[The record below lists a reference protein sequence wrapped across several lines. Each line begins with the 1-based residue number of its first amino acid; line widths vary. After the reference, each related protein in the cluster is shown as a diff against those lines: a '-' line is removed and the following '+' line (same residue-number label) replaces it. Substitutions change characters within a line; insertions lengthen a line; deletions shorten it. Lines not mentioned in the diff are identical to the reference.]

1 MSVPLKRAA
10 VGAALSCL
18 LVVGVMAPAAI
29 ASAEELLVD
38 DATTTV
44 VDETAPDGT
53 VAEEVVP
60 EEVVPE
66 ETAPEESAPEETAPE
81 ESTPEEPATDPAV
94 EAAPEEQEPTEVPEP
109 SDEAVAPESA
119 RASDAPTPT
128 ATSTNDPDPNRL
140 DPGEVLQVNY
150 TVTGARI
157 VHAWASGDGLEVT
170 LSLPGGGGTRIVADY
185 GSYHQSSIW
194 WLGMPD
200 GVWTLTIR
208 NIGDDTVT
216 PDYGVTYT
224 TNDTTLGLSS
234 SVAAPGLYLNANPL
248 VGGVGRSDLTLHSE
262 VTGPD
267 GSVFSR
273 DLTPQAP
280 GSTGYHT
287 TYTGLPN
294 GTYLARVWMEVD
306 GVTYEQSMTV
316 RVHEAETEPPVMQV
330 TTLPAAP
337 NAEGWF
343 RQSVRVTLSGSDSGS
358 GLHLIYYTLD
368 GGPEQSSSAGRTIDV
383 TGEGEHTLTYRGMDA
398 QQNYSEWAE
407 RTILIDTVAPTVS
420 LYGPVEGARYE
431 IGEEVFAEYQCGDA
445 TSGVLDCAGDL
456 ADMSRIDTSARGSF
470 TFTVVATDV
479 AGNVTR
485 EVRHYAVG
493 PEDTTDPEIE
503 AEVPGEPESG
513 WYDRAVTVA
522 LSASDDDS
530 GVARIHWEYP
540 TDSGTVVGGATAET
554 AEFTI
559 ERTGEFQVTY
569 WAEDA
574 VGNRSEARTLNLR
587 IDVDRPTI
595 EIVSPEGEMPSILP
609 NGHYAQNEV
618 VTVDFSCDDLGSGIG
633 GCVGT
638 TASGAALPTS
648 TPGTHELRV
657 VATDLAGNRTENYVV
672 YTVDAAPVTGGATSG
687 DPAKT
692 PRLAQTGSELLI
704 PGVVL
709 VAVLLAAGAML
720 LASRRLGGR

>member
-38 DATTTV
+38 DTTTTV
-44 VDETAPDGT
+44 V
-53 VAEEVVP
+53 EEV
-60 EEVVPE
+60 
-66 ETAPEESAPEETAPE
+66 APEETAPE
-81 ESTPEEPATDPAV
+81 ETAPEETAPEEVAPEEAASEETPAEEPATEEEPA
-94 EAAPEEQEPTEVPEP
+94 EAPEP
-109 SDEAVAPESA
+109 SDEAVAPDAS
-119 RASDAPTPT
+119 RASDVPTPT

-140 DPGEVLQVNY
+140 DPGEVLEVRY

-157 VHAWASGDGLEVT
+157 VHAWAAGDGLEVT
-170 LSLPGGGGTRIVADY
+170 LTLPGGGGSRVVADF
-185 GSYHQSSIW
+185 GSYHQSSTY

-208 NIGDDTVT
+208 NIGDETVT
-216 PDYGVTYT
+216 PDYGLTYT
-224 TNDTTLGLSS
+224 TADSTLGLFSS
-234 SVAAPGLYLNANPL
+234 RGAPDLSLGTNP
-248 VGGVGRSDLTLHSE
+248 VIGGVPSSDLVVHSQ

-267 GSVFSR
+267 GETYSR
-273 DLTPQAP
+273 DLEPWLP

-287 TYTGLPN
+287 TYEGLPN
-294 GTYLARVWMEVD
+294 GQYLARVWTVVD
-306 GVTYEQSMTV
+306 GVTYEESMTV
-316 RVHEAETEPPVMQV
+316 LVHELETVPPVMDD
-330 TTLPAAP
+330 TTVPAAP
-337 NAEGWF
+337 NAAGWF
-343 RQSVRVTLSGSDSGS
+343 ARPVTVTLSGSDAGS
-358 GLHLIYYTLD
+358 GFFRLFYTLD
-368 GGPEQSSSAGRTIDV
+368 TSAEVTASSGATVQV
-383 TGEGEHTLTYRGMDA
+383 TGDGIHTLTYRGQDA
-398 QQNYSEWAE
+398 QENTSDPVE
-407 RTILIDTVAPTVS
+407 RTIRIDATKPTVS

-445 TSGVLDCAGDL
+445 TSGIAECEGDL
-456 ADMSRIDTSARGSF
+456 PDMTRLDTSTRGDF
-470 TFTVVATDV
+470 TFTVVATDE

-485 EVRHYAVG
+485 EVRHYSVG
-493 PEDTTDPEIE
+493 PEDTTDPVVE

-513 WYDRAVTVA
+513 WYTRAVTVA
-522 LSASDDDS
+522 LTASDDDS

-540 TDSGTVVGGATAET
+540 TESGTVVGGETAET
-554 AEFTI
+554 AELTLD
-559 ERTGEFQVTY
+559 RTGEYQVTY

-574 VGNRSEARTLNLR
+574 AGNRSEGRTLNLR
-587 IDVDRPTI
+587 VDVDVPEI
-595 EIVSPEGEMPSILP
+595 QIVSPEGEMPSILP

-618 VTVDFSCDDLGSGIG
+618 VTVDFSCDDLGSGID

-638 TASGAALPTS
+638 TDAGTLLPTT
-648 TPGTHELRV
+648 TPGTHEFRV

-687 DPAKT
+687 DPANT
-692 PRLAQTGSELLI
+692 PRLAQTGNELLI